1 MQWLEIKAW
10 CVKASTTLKN
20 NLAVIKWAK
29 NKGIRKYYKLMNE
42 GG

>member
-10 CVKASTTLKN
+10 CVKASTTFKN
-20 NLAVIKWAK
+20 NFAVIKWGK

-42 GG
+42 AG

>member
-10 CVKASTTLKN
+10 CVKAFTTLN
-20 NLAVIKWAK
+20 NFAIIKWAK
-29 NKGIRKYYKLMNE
+29 NKGIRKYYKLINA

>member
-10 CVKASTTLKN
+10 CVKAFTTLKSN
-20 NLAVIKWAK
+20 FAIIKLAK
-29 NKGIRKYYKLMNE
+29 NKDIRKYYKLMNA